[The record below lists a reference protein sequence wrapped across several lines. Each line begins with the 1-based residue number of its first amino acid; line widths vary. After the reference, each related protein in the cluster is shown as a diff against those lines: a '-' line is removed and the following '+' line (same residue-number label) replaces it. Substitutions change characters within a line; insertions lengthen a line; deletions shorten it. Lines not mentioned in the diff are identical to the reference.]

1 MRAMQPFSQ
10 RASWIASALAAIA
23 LVAVSASVAA
33 TPQATLKV
41 THRLDMKGPLYI
53 EGAYYYLRTERQGRS
68 ATRRLRQ
75 PTTTLRLVPGRY
87 RLRGWAR
94 PCDGNCNYLDPPTD
108 HCTAAV
114 RLRAGR
120 TARIRIT
127 ARAGTPCRIDLT

>member
-1 MRAMQPFSQ
+1 MQPFSP

-23 LVAVSASVAA
+23 LVAVSAGVAA

-41 THRLDMKGPLYI
+41 THRLDMTGPLYI
-53 EGAYYYLRTERQGRS
+53 EGAIYYLRTERQGRT

-87 RLRGWAR
+87 RLRSWAR
-94 PCDGNCNYLDPPTD
+94 PCDGNCDYLDPATD
-108 HCTAAV
+108 PCTATV

-120 TARIRIT
+120 TTRIRIT
-127 ARAGTPCRIDLT
+127 ARAGAPCRIELV